1 MSIRIVNYSP
11 EYQKGVIACLKRNYP
26 WMSTQSDVFISKW
39 ISPILTYH
47 WQNDSLSTFPQNNYG
62 IIILDNDT
70 VVGFLGF
77 IYSTRIWNK
86 TPYRYANASTWAID
100 DGYRIYMFKAMKMAM
115 KDMDI
120 ISDFT
125 ACQAVESSMIN
136 VFKFKYLDQ
145 KIFKFFPFPYIGKSH
160 IILQPID
167 TIDDIDNSII
177 KMEFQDHQQYE
188 IKCVKFSLNTSNTT
202 NIYIFYKY
210 EIKHKPYRGTRKTV
224 TILKI
229 SDSKFA
235 SNFAFEWIWKLLRY
249 EKATSIEIDSRFFGQ
264 HEIKY
269 PFYYKIKPTNRLI
282 LNHTNAAK
290 PNIDFLYSEV
300 SMLP

>member
-1 MSIRIVNYSP
+1 
-11 EYQKGVIACLKRNYP
+11 
-26 WMSTQSDVFISKW
+26 MSTQSDIFIEKW
-39 ISPILTYH
+39 VSPILTYR
-47 WQNDSLSTFPQNNYG
+47 WQNDSLSEFSQNNYG

-77 IYSTRIWNK
+77 IYSTRLLDK
-86 TPYRYANASTWAID
+86 MPYRYANASTWAID

-115 KDMDI
+115 KNIDI

-125 ACQAVESSMIN
+125 ACKAVESSMLN

-160 IILQPID
+160 IILQPIN
-167 TIDDIDNSII
+167 TINDIDNSTI
-177 KMEFQDHQQYE
+177 KIEFQDHQQYG
-188 IKCVKFSLNTSNTT
+188 IKCVKFSLNTSNTS
-202 NIYIFYKY
+202 NAYIFYKY
-210 EIKHKPYRGTRKTV
+210 EIKHKPYRGTRKTI

-229 SDSKFA
+229 SDPKFA
-235 SNFAFEWIWKLLRY
+235 STFAFEWIWKLIHY

-264 HEIKY
+264 YKIKY

-282 LNHTNAAK
+282 LTHANLDK
-290 PNIDFLYSEV
+290 SNIDFLYSEV